1 MPHPKVKIADN
12 DGNTVAIDTSGA
24 SNALKVSLLATPTI
38 DIGDVSLLLGG
49 TAASTNADTMD
60 DQTLRVTLATDD
72 THWGTVGT
80 ASDVDGTAHGQL
92 RYIGNALAS
101 QSTIASNTGG
111 AKDVLNWA
119 VSTTGG
125 QYAEGDGG
133 FLATGVR
140 NDTLASLV
148 SVDHDHAPFQVNAL
162 GALYTTGGEV
172 ENEPVQSEPLLIGG
186 RYDSSARTLNAGDAG
201 AIALS
206 ASGHVLT
213 AISDGTEVA
222 NVTSNNELEV
232 SLNNIDGAAGT
243 MIVKQAIIPTA
254 TNTKASVGTGST
266 EITAAVPTRY
276 SIDIVNDSDEVV
288 YLGLEDAAVLNEGIR
303 LNPNGGS
310 YSSNT
315 FTGAIYGIAAATA
328 NVTAA
333 WTH

>member
-1 MPHPKVKIADN
+1 MSSTSNPRVQLIDSDGDPLDN
-12 DGNTVAIDTSGA
+12 GDGKLNVTLSA
-24 SNALKVSLLATPTI
+24 SD
-38 DIGDVSLLLGG
+38 DIEIGNVDIQLNG
-49 TAASTNADTMD
+49 TAVSGGANDVDAG
-60 DQTLRVTLATDD
+60 TLRVTLA
-72 THWGTVGT
+72 G
-80 ASDVDGTAHGQL
+80 
-92 RYIGNALAS
+92 
-101 QSTIASNTGG
+101 
-111 AKDVLNWA
+111 
-119 VSTTGG
+119 
-125 QYAEGDGG
+125 
-133 FLATGVR
+133 
-140 NDTLASLV
+140 NDTLTNLMVNDLDTIAGDTAEITGYFSQSGVPYAQIKGIIPIVTRNDDLTNLHV
-148 SVDHDHAPFQVNAL
+148 GVADGDYTELQVDSV
-162 GALYTTGGEV
+162 GGLYVTGSEI
-172 ENEPVQSEPLLIGG
+172 EDEPVQSEPLLIGG
-186 RYDSSARTLNAGDAG
+186 RYDSSARDLDPGDAG

-232 SLNNIDGAAGT
+232 SLNNIDGTAGT

-254 TNTKASVGTGST
+254 TNTKVSVGTGST

>member
-1 MPHPKVKIADN
+1 MPHPKVKISDN
-12 DGNTVAIDTSGA
+12 SGNTVDVTE
-24 SNALKVSLLATPTI
+24 SNELKVKLSDSVTVTATDLSVELDHTN
-38 DIGDVSLLLGG
+38 DSVQLWGNESAAGSG
-49 TAASTNADTMD
+49 TARA
-60 DQTLRVTLATDD
+60 LLTD
-72 THWGTVGT
+72 
-80 ASDVDGTAHGQL
+80 SDGHLQV
-92 RYIGNALAS
+92 
-101 QSTIASNTGG
+101 
-111 AKDVLNWA
+111 DVLSA
-119 VSTTGG
+119 
-125 QYAEGDGG
+125 
-133 FLATGVR
+133 
-140 NDTLASLV
+140 
-148 SVDHDHAPFQVNAL
+148 
-162 GALYTTGGEV
+162 TGGEV